1 MFVVTGSVPAKVLE
15 QGFTTFTYIRRVSK
29 DRRCP
34 HGAAALL
41 EDEDQGGRSPTSAC
55 WEGP

>member
-1 MFVVTGSVPAKVLE
+1 MSVVIGSVLAKVLE
-15 QGFTTFTYIRRVSK
+15 QVFTTFTYIRRVPK
-29 DRRCP
+29 DGRCP

-41 EDEDQGGRSPTSAC
+41 EDEDQGGRSPLSVC